1 MNRYA
6 QLFAVSIEHGYYLNF
21 GAVPH
26 PALTEDRRDSLKN
39 QFAVKR
45 LFNITPTADT
55 VKNLAGQRML
65 FKSTAEGFLV
75 GVEVPE
81 TGSANFQPLV
91 QLANDLRLRFAITL
105 NDKHFCNYT
114 NLPTRSGGLY
124 HFSNRT
130 GNAAPGNFLSRPV
143 PDYDSEKAYEAGELY
158 LHPSAPGEGV
168 FRAVRDTGPAASP
181 VAADWERIPPDT
193 YDPSIT
199 YTTGAIVLSDDRIY
213 LARVDGPGTDLTDTA
228 EWQLLSNLPRQYVTG
243 DDFLP
248 LHSVQLKVDVGTAG
262 VALAFVAVYPLGES
276 EAVWQHQFIA
286 ENGNLDE
293 LVLPLQHLRP
303 GAYHL
308 EIADSLHNVLS
319 DLNYDFYFDGKA
331 LSQNWFAVI
340 DIGVGSGSFALL
352 DSSGNLANPGYTL
365 NFLNRA
371 TRWRYIFPAAQPIG
385 TGAQVVQ
392 EDSTGQVLVTSVPLP
407 LTRFGTGI
415 PLQTDS
421 AATPSVS
428 EEVLLPEPR
437 VNRIRYQAEQWFSE
451 IHLSNLPL

>member
-1 MNRYA
+1 MNRYV
-6 QLFAVSIEHGYYLNF
+6 QLFSVSIEHGYYLNF
-21 GAVPH
+21 GAIPH
-26 PALTEDRRDSLKN
+26 PALAEERRNSLKN

-45 LFNITPTADT
+45 LFNITPAEDT
-55 VKNLAGQRML
+55 VKSLAGQRML

-75 GVEVPE
+75 GVEVID

-91 QLANDLRLRFAITL
+91 PLANDLRLRFAITL
-105 NDKHFCNYT
+105 NDKNFCNYT
-114 NLPTRSGGLY
+114 SLPTRSGGLY
-124 HFSNRT
+124 HFSNRS
-130 GNAAPGNFLSRPV
+130 GNAASGNFLSRPV

-168 FRAVRDTGPAASP
+168 FRAIRDTGPAASP

-213 LARVDGPGTDLTDTA
+213 RALVDGPGTDLTDNTD
-228 EWQLLSNLPRQYVTG
+228 WQLLSNLPRQHVTG
-243 DDFLP
+243 EDFLP
-248 LHSVQLKVDVGTAG
+248 LHSGQLKVDVGTAG
-262 VALAFVAVYPLGES
+262 IARASAAVYPLGES
-276 EAVWQHQFIA
+276 EAVWQRQFIA
-286 ENGNLDE
+286 ENGNLNE

-308 EIADSLHNVLS
+308 EIADSLQTVLS

-340 DIGVGSGSFALL
+340 EIGAGSGSSALL
-352 DSSGNLANPGYTL
+352 DSNGNVTNPGYTL

-371 TRWRYIFPAAQPIG
+371 TRWRYIFPAPQTIG

-392 EDSTGQVLVTSVPLP
+392 EDSTGQVLVTSIPLP
-407 LTRFGTGI
+407 LTLFGTGI
-415 PLQTDS
+415 LLQTDS